1 MYSVV
6 LVAVL
11 ALSLNLLRNREHE
24 PDLCSYQ
31 IQLMCLPNPIH
42 IAILI
47 LKDKLKMFD
56 V

>member
-1 MYSVV
+1 
-6 LVAVL
+6 VL

-42 IAILI
+42 IGIDILI